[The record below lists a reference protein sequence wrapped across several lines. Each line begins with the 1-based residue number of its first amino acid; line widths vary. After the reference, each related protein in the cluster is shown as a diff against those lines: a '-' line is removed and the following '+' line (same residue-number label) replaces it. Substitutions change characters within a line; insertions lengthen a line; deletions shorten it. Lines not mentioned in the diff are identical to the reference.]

1 MQSISRSG
9 GLEVR
14 VLTKEED
21 YLSKLEYEND
31 EREIWQLSA
40 RQFRM
45 WLYGLDPTDAMLL
58 GGHHSFKMLCELKR
72 CKWRFIWRLIWE

>member
-9 GLEVR
+9 GLKELE
-14 VLTKEED
+14 LTKEQEYLLGLNYED
-21 YLSKLEYEND
+21 H

-58 GGHHSFKMLCELKR
+58 GGRHSFKMLCELKR
-72 CKWRFIWRLIWE
+72 NKWRFIWRLIWD